1 MTEEKLKQKY
11 EKAFYYL
18 QQKSIHDLRRLAR
31 ALSVAQPTSQA
42 KNKLILSIVKVAAGE
57 EVPAKATNRGAPTKA
72 KKIETAELNGF
83 MELFQ
88 NEAGREVVLKLT
100 EKEFEYFAEMI
111 YLGNLIIHGYQ
122 NTGKIEGYVNVADKV
137 LREYYSLSCKTKV
150 IAAIEENGIREVLI
164 MLEKSTKKYVEQ
176 FEKRAFAE
184 KLSEMLKDKIE
195 DYLFKK

>member
-1 MTEEKLKQKY
+1 MQIKRDFYLSKLK
-11 EKAFYYL
+11 
-18 QQKSIHDLRRLAR
+18 S
-31 ALSVAQPTSQA
+31 
-42 KNKLILSIVKVAAGE
+42 
-57 EVPAKATNRGAPTKA
+57 
-72 KKIETAELNGF
+72 KKENGF
-83 MELFQ
+83 IKVITGIRRCGKSYLLFNLYHEYLNSIGVEDSQIIEIALDEVRNAKYRNPIELD
-88 NEAGREVVLKLT
+88 NYIRSLIINKDKMYYV
-100 EKEFEYFAEMI
+100 

-184 KLSEMLKDKIE
+184 KLSEMLKDKIG
-195 DYLFKK
+195 DFLFKK

>member
-11 EKAFYYL
+11 EKAFCYL
-18 QQKSIHDLRRLAR
+18 QQKGIHDLRRLAR

-42 KNKLILSIVKVAAGE
+42 KNELILSIVKVAAGE
-57 EVPAKATNRGAPTKA
+57 EVPVKATNRGAPPKA

-122 NTGKIEGYVNVADKV
+122 NTGKIEGYVNVTDKV
-137 LREYYSLSCKTKV
+137 LGEYYSLSCKTKV

-184 KLSEMLKDKIE
+184 KLSEMLKEKIE
-195 DYLFKK
+195 DFLFKK